1 MELTRET
8 FLAAWDTAAPL
19 SQEDAVLHYLTQEWG
34 MTLPGIRATLEKH
47 LVTVTTVEALFA
59 RLNHVPEMGIIPY
72 AALLVLRP
80 LVDPSSQPATAIAG
94 DMTIAVDTARVIFG
108 NATISGSVHNAGSL
122 IVFGDL
128 TTEGIYSDAAW
139 SYSLLAVSG
148 SVRARGI
155 VSYGDMLIQHDIL
168 TSEVVHGW
176 YNDYSL
182 VVGGTLRTRVLL
194 EEYHHTHYTALEA
207 QDTAHIYRDIPHLR
221 ELFIDDLFTKAEWN
235 GEIEVELDTDLLFDR
250 LLQGQ
255 QVYRS

>member
-1 MELTRET
+1 MELTREA
-8 FLAAWDTAAPL
+8 FLAAWDTATPFL
-19 SQEDAVLHYLTQEWG
+19 QQDAVLQYLTQEWG

-47 LVTVTTVEALFA
+47 LATVTTAEALFE

-80 LVDPSSQPATAIAG
+80 LVDPNSKPATAIAG
-94 DMTIAVDTARVIFG
+94 DMTIAVDTAQVIFG
-108 NATISGSVHNAGSL
+108 SATISGSVHNAGTL

-128 TTEGIYSDAAW
+128 TTQGIYTDAAW
-139 SYSLLAVSG
+139 AYSLLAVGG

-155 VSYGDMLIQHDIL
+155 VTYGDMLVQRDVMA
-168 TSEVVHGW
+168 SEVVHGW

-182 VVGGTLRTRVLL
+182 IVGDTLRTRVLL

-207 QDTAHIYRDIPHLR
+207 QDTVHIYRDIPRLR
-221 ELFIDDLFTKAEWN
+221 ELFADDLFTEGEQN

-255 QVYRS
+255 QIYRS